1 MGIVFEGQTNIGQK
15 RQVNEDSFWP
25 TSTHHAH
32 RSDDPYGMLFIVADG
47 MGGHGAGDVAS
58 GLAVEEIPTT
68 YYALGP
74 DYQDIGDRL
83 SLAIRQAHQ
92 RIRERATQA
101 PELEDMGTTVA
112 AAVVKYDQNRE
123 HGQVWVAWAG
133 DSRVYLLRQGRLKQ
147 LTRDHSR
154 VWPLIEAGQ
163 ITWDE
168 LRFHPERSRITN
180 GLTAR
185 LATVTPEVQPFD
197 LEPGDLLLLCSDGLS
212 GEVKPEEIEQ
222 ILATYSLRRALPS
235 LIDKANK
242 SKEVYK
248 GGQKVVLEGGN
259 DNITAI
265 VIQLPDRKLQPAL
278 AAPVPARLP
287 RLGWIV
293 GGVVVALVLVGAGL
307 FLTLFD
313 WGNSERNILTGVTT
327 PAETGIAAPTPL
339 DSGPTVVSV
348 AVQDKSTATHLP
360 EPGPAQA
367 TQSTAEARTPT
378 VTRGPLSTPTLPAT
392 PTPIPTATATPLL
405 TPTQLITAINPAAYP
420 PPLLIEPKPYELDPT
435 QHNAQEITF
444 IWGWPGELTDELS
457 FEIRVWLE
465 GTNPQGVY
473 DAKELKRNPTFV
485 PLGEHQYAVTL
496 QLTGPSVAVSSSDY
510 LWSVGVVQVDPEYK
524 WLDIESEPQRI
535 GIVVSVE

>member
-1 MGIVFEGQTNIGQK
+1 MEIMFESQTNIGQK

-32 RSDDPYGMLFIVADG
+32 RPDDSYGMLFIIADG

-58 GLAVEEIPTT
+58 GLAVEEISTT
-68 YYALGP
+68 YYALDH
-74 DYQDIGDRL
+74 DYPNISDRL
-83 SLAIRQAHQ
+83 IMAIQQAHQ
-92 RIRERATQA
+92 RIREQATQA

-112 AAVVKYDQNRE
+112 AAVVKYDENHEQ
-123 HGQVWVAWAG
+123 GQVWVAWAG

-185 LATVTPEVQPFD
+185 HATVTPEVQPFD

-212 GEVKPEEIEQ
+212 SEVKPEQIEQ
-222 ILATYSLRRALPS
+222 TLTTYSLRQILPS
-235 LIDKANK
+235 LIDKANR

-265 VIQLPDRKLQPAL
+265 VIQIPDSKLQPAL
-278 AAPVPARLP
+278 AASVPARPP

-293 GGVVVALVLVGAGL
+293 GGVVAALVLVGAGL
-307 FLTLFD
+307 FLSLFD
-313 WGNSERNILTGVTT
+313 LGNSESNTLTGVTT
-327 PAETGIAAPTPL
+327 PAETRTAAPTPL

-348 AVQDKSTATHLP
+348 AVQDKATATHLP
-360 EPGPAQA
+360 EPGATQA
-367 TQSTAEARTPT
+367 TQSAAEARTPT

-392 PTPIPTATATPLL
+392 PTPIPTATATPLI
-405 TPTQLITAINPAAYP
+405 TPTQLVTAVNPAAFP
-420 PPLLIEPKPYELDPT
+420 LPLLIEPKPYELDQT
-435 QHNAQEITF
+435 QYNAQEITL
-444 IWGWPGELTDELS
+444 IWKWPGELTDELS
-457 FEIRVWLE
+457 FEIRIWLE

-485 PLGEHQYAVTL
+485 SLGEDQYAVTL
-496 QLTGPSVAVSSSDY
+496 QLTGPSVTVSSSDY

-524 WLDIESEPQRI
+524 WLEIESEPRRI
-535 GIVVSVE
+535 GILVSAE

>member
-1 MGIVFEGQTNIGQK
+1 MGLVFEGQTNIGQK

-25 TSTHHAH
+25 TSNHHAH
-32 RSDDPYGMLFIVADG
+32 RPDDPYGMLFIIADG
-47 MGGHGAGDVAS
+47 MGGHGAGNVAS
-58 GLAVEEIPTT
+58 ALAVEEIPTT
-68 YYALGP
+68 YYALDP
-74 DYQDIGDRL
+74 NYSDISDRL
-83 SLAIRQAHQ
+83 TLAIQQAHQ

-112 AAVVKYDQNRE
+112 AAVVKYDENHEQ
-123 HGQVWVAWAG
+123 GQVWMAWAG
-133 DSRVYLLRQGRLKQ
+133 DSRIYLLRQGRLKQ

-154 VWPLIEAGQ
+154 VWPLIESGQ

-185 LATVTPEVQPFD
+185 HATVTPEVQRFE

-222 ILATYSLRRALPS
+222 TLTTYSLRQALPS
-235 LIDKANK
+235 LIDKANR

-265 VIQLPDRKLQPAL
+265 VIQMPGSKLQPAM
-278 AAPVPARLP
+278 AASVPARPP
-287 RLGWIV
+287 RLGWII

-307 FLTLFD
+307 FLALFD
-313 WGNSERNILTGVTT
+313 LGNSESNSLTGITI
-327 PAETGIAAPTPL
+327 PAETKTAAPTPL

-348 AVQDKSTATHLP
+348 AIQDKATATRMP
-360 EPGPAQA
+360 EPGAIQA
-367 TQSTAEARTPT
+367 TQPAAEARTPT
-378 VTRGPLSTPTLPAT
+378 VTRGPLGTPTLPAT
-392 PTPIPTATATPLL
+392 PTPIPTATATPLI
-405 TPTQLITAINPAAYP
+405 TPTQLVTAVNPAAYP
-420 PPLLIEPKPYELDPT
+420 APLLIEPKPYELDQT

-444 IWGWPGELTDELS
+444 IWEWPGQLTDELS

-496 QLTGPSVAVSSSDY
+496 QLTDSSVAVSSSDY

-524 WLDIESEPQRI
+524 WLDIESEPRKI
-535 GIVVSVE
+535 GIVVSAE